1 MGKLK
6 SALLLTLKTFLPQN
20 FPWKIKWTLTMY
32 KFKKIKASNGLG
44 NGFETSGKNK
54 KKGAL

>member
-1 MGKLK
+1 
-6 SALLLTLKTFLPQN
+6 
-20 FPWKIKWTLTMY
+20 MY

-54 KKGAL
+54 KKRSIIKFQIKPSTVSKINK